1 MIRAALRLICAVFLI
16 LGLVWVYTLMY
27 GGPLGPIFVW
37 LTHFLPANLRFQPA
51 PVPIRPITG

>member
-16 LGLVWVYTLMY
+16 LGLLWVYTLMY

-37 LTHFLPANLRFQPA
+37 LPTRPGANPADHRMS
-51 PVPIRPITG
+51 